1 MSTLSSIYKHYDV
14 FIPKVFKSLET
25 DRENY
30 ESRQRLLVST
40 SRLNISRTASSSFS
54 NFVMFVKDYANEL
67 CRIKELE
74 RKLLESEFVNIENP
88 KKKDVVKL
96 VLESLRASRTGVV
109 IWYVF
114 LSPGVFRLLKK

>member
-114 LSPGVFRLLKK
+114 FLPVVFCL